1 MTKTSFIKLLKGAF
15 AIKKVPFPL
24 TRAIFAGV
32 CSAVPIIVG
41 ILFGHFAY
49 GLIGSIGGF
58 AYLYVWNEPYVQR
71 AKKIFFV
78 ALGFSVSI
86 SLGILTTSS
95 PILFSIVT
103 GLLGAGLTF
112 IFGALKIPGP
122 ASIFFVIIF
131 AMTSASHPDVSQIPL
146 YAGLVFLGGMFSW
159 IVAMFGWLFNPY
171 GPETKSVHAVYVEL
185 SKLID
190 TVGTNDFNKMR
201 EKTVATLNT
210 ANDTLLAGYVSWNSS
225 LQFKRLYLLKNQASA
240 ILSDILELAAQGKS
254 NLPKEIG
261 QTINKI
267 ATRIPS
273 ANDKDLD
280 VDPILQPENTDA
292 VINQLFAKIYDADAI
307 LNGPLINIDA
317 NLKISKPSLT
327 HAFANAFDKNSIVF
341 ITSLKYGIVLTIA
354 SLITFAFD
362 FQRSYWIPVSC
373 GAVLLGS
380 TIISTFHRGIQ
391 RSIGT
396 AVGVLIAALILYN
409 QPTGLFVALCCLVF
423 SFFTELFMVK
433 NYAFAVM
440 FITPNSILIAEHTTK
455 INNLSYFATARITD
469 IIIGAIIGLLGVL
482 LIGRRSASSRLPHL
496 IAKTIRSESQ
506 LFFNL
511 FAEKGKNTLLDRKRK
526 INKFHTNMTNLRTV
540 YITALGEIS
549 IDKEELENLWPSIS
563 SIEHLGFHLCSLA
576 EHPNLPVLTEETL
589 SQFLFI
595 FESMAK
601 NIEQQQIIHI
611 KDVPSIDGFSKINK
625 EIRGLQH
632 AINLSQNKLQNA

>member
-1 MTKTSFIKLLKGAF
+1 MTNAGFFKLLKGAF
-15 AIKKVPFPL
+15 AIKKTPFPL
-24 TRAIFAGV
+24 TRAICAGI

-41 ILFGHFAY
+41 IIFGNFQY
-49 GLIGSIGGF
+49 GLIGAIGGF
-58 AYLYVWNEPYVQR
+58 SYLYVWNEPYVQR

-78 ALGFSVSI
+78 AIGFSVSI
-86 SLGILTTSS
+86 SFGILTASS
-95 PILFSIVT
+95 PILFSILT
-103 GLLGAGLTF
+103 GLIGAVLTF
-112 IFGALKIPGP
+112 VFGALKIPGP

-171 GPETKSVHAVYVEL
+171 GPETKAVQAVYKDL
-185 SKLID
+185 ANLID
-190 TVGTNDFNKMR
+190 TVGTNEFSKMR
-201 EKTVATLNT
+201 EKTVATLNF

-240 ILSDILELAAQGKS
+240 ILSDILELAADDRA

-261 QTINKI
+261 QTLNEIAKMIPHTKDKI
-267 ATRIPS
+267 ETEAIIQP
-273 ANDKDLD
+273 ANS
-280 VDPILQPENTDA
+280 DA
-292 VINQLFAKIYDADAI
+292 LIDQLFAKIYDADAI
-307 LNGPLINIDA
+307 LNESLTNIDED
-317 NLKISKPSLT
+317 LKISKPSIKS
-327 HAFANAFDKNSIVF
+327 AFANAFDKNSIVF

-354 SLITFAFD
+354 SLIAFAFD
-362 FQRSYWIPVSC
+362 FHRSYWIPVSC

-396 AVGVLIAALILYN
+396 VVGVLIAALILYN
-409 QPTGLFVALCCLVF
+409 QPTGLFVALCSLVF

-482 LIGRRSASSRLPHL
+482 LIGRQSASSRLPHL

-511 FAEKGKNTLLDRKRK
+511 FAEKGKDASLDCKRK
-526 INKFHTNMTNLRTV
+526 INKFHTNITNLRTI
-540 YITALGEIS
+540 YTTALGEIPS
-549 IDKEELENLWPSIS
+549 NNEALEYLWPTIS
-563 SIEHLGFHLCSLA
+563 SIEQLGFHLSSLA
-576 EHPNLPVLTEETL
+576 EHPNLPVLKEETL
-589 SQFLFI
+589 SQLLFI

-601 NIEQQQIIHI
+601 NVEQQQMIHLKEI
-611 KDVPSIDGFSKINK
+611 PSIDGFSKIRK
-625 EIRGLQH
+625 EISNLQH
-632 AINLSQNKLQNA
+632 VINISQNKISNS